1 MFLRNKWI
9 ELSNKEPSNPMRSQY
24 LKEEY
29 ENVKKYFQE
38 QKDQAIMKRILEVQ
52 DDWEDLLSIRSEI
65 EEKQL

>member
-1 MFLRNKWI
+1 
-9 ELSNKEPSNPMRSQY
+9 MRSQY

>member
-1 MFLRNKWI
+1 
-9 ELSNKEPSNPMRSQY
+9 MRSQY

-38 QKDQAIMKRILEVQ
+38 QKDQAIMERILEVQ